1 MHSRAWAVSS
11 TQRWQIN
18 YGQSHKIMIESEKK
32 EIILSMECKQC
43 DVRYK
48 PCAKANNVLC
58 CFECEYYWVCV
69 DKCDGPKE
77 TDEE

>member
-1 MHSRAWAVSS
+1 MGIW
-11 TQRWQIN
+11 
-18 YGQSHKIMIESEKK
+18 ESYVILAGIVLTAEHITRIK

-58 CFECEYYWVCV
+58 CFECEYYWVCG